1 MFAVV
6 IRMTASSGVA
16 NHPTPVARWT
26 FGENVPPDQERLP
39 RLAAGPDDVHAVAM
53 NFFNSA
59 GFGGVCALA
68 AALIAFAAAQ
78 FSTRQ
83 RRQTDR
89 ATLAG
94 AAASHAD
101 QRREEEIQRC
111 WDRYVWLV
119 DHIDEVGIPL
129 AAGLLARITETAVRL
144 EDRDLV
150 EFSRQLAAE
159 LLETVAGPPII
170 APSAPARP
178 TREGHTGDSDEEGD
192 LDDRG

>member
-1 MFAVV
+1 
-6 IRMTASSGVA
+6 
-16 NHPTPVARWT
+16 
-26 FGENVPPDQERLP
+26 
-39 RLAAGPDDVHAVAM
+39 M
-53 NFFNSA
+53 NFFTST

-78 FSTRQ
+78 LSTRQ
-83 RRQTDR
+83 RRQTDQ

-94 AAASHAD
+94 AAVAQAD

-119 DHIDEVGIPL
+119 DHIDEVGLPL
-129 AAGLLARITETAVRL
+129 AAGLLTRITDTAVRL

-159 LLETVAGPPII
+159 LLQTVADQL
-170 APSAPARP
+170 PAVEPVGSTRRA
-178 TREGHTGDSDEEGD
+178 REGDTGTSGEEGGRH
-192 LDDRG
+192 DRG

>member
-1 MFAVV
+1 
-6 IRMTASSGVA
+6 
-16 NHPTPVARWT
+16 
-26 FGENVPPDQERLP
+26 
-39 RLAAGPDDVHAVAM
+39 M

-78 FSTRQ
+78 LSTRQ
-83 RRQTDR
+83 RQRTDR

-94 AAASHAD
+94 ASAARAD

-129 AAGLLARITETAVRL
+129 AAGLLARITDTAVRL
-144 EDRDLV
+144 GDRDLV

-159 LLETVAGPPII
+159 LLQTVTGPP
-170 APSAPARP
+170 AVSPPAPAP
-178 TREGHTGDSDEEGD
+178 PAGEGHTGNRREEGGQH
-192 LDDRG
+192 DRD